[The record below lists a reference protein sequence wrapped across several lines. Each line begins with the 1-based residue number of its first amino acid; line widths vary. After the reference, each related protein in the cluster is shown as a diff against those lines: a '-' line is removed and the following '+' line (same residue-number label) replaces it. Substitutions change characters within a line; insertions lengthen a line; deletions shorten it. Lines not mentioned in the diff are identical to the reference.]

1 MKSPF
6 WCALFHVP
14 VDITNMGYIWNSLS
28 SPDMFHIE
36 SPLVDI
42 GVPELSGSR
51 NAGQREY

>member
-36 SPLVDI
+36 SPLVVI